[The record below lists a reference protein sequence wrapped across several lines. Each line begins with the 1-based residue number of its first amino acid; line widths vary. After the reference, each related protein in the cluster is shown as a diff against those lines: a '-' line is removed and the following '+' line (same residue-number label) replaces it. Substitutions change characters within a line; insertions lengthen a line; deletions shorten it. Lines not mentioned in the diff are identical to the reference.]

1 MRKLKKGI
9 IGILFSCTLFV
20 VGCTTNLNENKE
32 QANTKENISISS
44 ENPTNNIDDSK
55 ENEVISSSNQ
65 IENKNN
71 KNSDNIASK
80 KQIYLEKLSKL
91 ESDLYSL
98 LKEKYAS
105 PKTQDLIDASS
116 KEYTQWDN
124 MLNEIY
130 NELQNQLSEEEMSK
144 LIEEERDW
152 INTRNEKSEA
162 TANKFKDRTI
172 APFNRMMS
180 AATSTKERCY
190 ELVNQYMK

>member
-1 MRKLKKGI
+1 MRELKKGI
-9 IGILFSCTLFV
+9 ISILCSCTLFV
-20 VGCTTNLNENKE
+20 VGCTNNLNENEE
-32 QANTKENISISS
+32 QGITRENTSISS
-44 ENPTNNIDDSK
+44 ENLANNIYNL
-55 ENEVISSSNQ
+55 NEDKAISSPNQ
-65 IENKNN
+65 SEN
-71 KNSDNIASK
+71 KNSDNIDSK
-80 KQIYLEKLSKL
+80 KQIYLEKLRKL
-91 ESDLYSL
+91 ESDLDSL

-144 LIEEERDW
+144 LVEEELDW

-162 TANKFKDRTI
+162 TANKFKDGTI
-172 APFNRMMS
+172 APFDRIMS

>member
-1 MRKLKKGI
+1 MRELKKGI
-9 IGILFSCTLFV
+9 ISILCSCILFV
-20 VGCTTNLNENKE
+20 VGCTNNLNENEE
-32 QANTKENISISS
+32 QAITGENISISS
-44 ENPTNNIDDSK
+44 ENIANNIDDS
-55 ENEVISSSNQ
+55 NEDKVISSSNQ
-65 IENKNN
+65 S
-71 KNSDNIASK
+71 KNSDNIDSK

-91 ESDLYSL
+91 ESDLDSL

-144 LIEEERDW
+144 LIEEELDW

-162 TANKFKDRTI
+162 TANKFKDGTI
-172 APFNRMMS
+172 APFDRIMS